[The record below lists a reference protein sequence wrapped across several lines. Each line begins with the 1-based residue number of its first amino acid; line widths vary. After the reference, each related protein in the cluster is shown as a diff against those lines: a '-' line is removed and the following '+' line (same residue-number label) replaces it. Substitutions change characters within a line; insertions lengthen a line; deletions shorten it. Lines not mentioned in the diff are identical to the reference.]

1 MHMELINNT
10 FIPEKEIPRSRR
22 AAGRKAF
29 LQTFRNLFTSRNHF
43 RRFMDTYRFNTIRW
57 SASNLHEPSWGK
69 RIGLFLRT
77 KNPIAILRD
86 DYRSN
91 RSNLLN
97 KWETSS
103 LNRIQMELVRMGS
116 MPIQNKDRH
125 TFKALNSI
133 EKKIKQLQEYEGCPD
148 MSHEK
153 QLLATYKYILS
164 SPFDR
169 KFGGLPPDEICGMLQ
184 QNGLSESNLPY
195 QNYEGILQ
203 GRETVM
209 YELATGKN
217 GEKYLQPADQV
228 KLNAGMSGISMDL
241 ISRFPAKE
249 IPLPNLTESI
259 QVSEKKEKLS
269 IPKEPKKRVRK
280 EKSKV
285 KSVKIK

>member
-10 FIPEKEIPRSRR
+10 FIPEKRYHV
-22 AAGRKAF
+22 AAGLPEGKHSCKLSETCLPAGIISGDSWILTVSTRSAGA
-29 LQTFRNLFTSRNHF
+29 RPTSTNPHGENGSDYSF
-43 RRFMDTYRFNTIRW
+43 V
-57 SASNLHEPSWGK
+57 P
-69 RIGLFLRT
+69 

-164 SPFDR
+164 SPLT
-169 KFGGLPPDEICGMLQ
+169 GS
-184 QNGLSESNLPY
+184 SEDCHP
-195 QNYEGILQ
+195 
-203 GRETVM
+203 M
-209 YELATGKN
+209 
-217 GEKYLQPADQV
+217 
-228 KLNAGMSGISMDL
+228 
-241 ISRFPAKE
+241 RF
-249 IPLPNLTESI
+249 
-259 QVSEKKEKLS
+259 
-269 IPKEPKKRVRK
+269 
-280 EKSKV
+280 
-285 KSVKIK
+285 

>member
-69 RIGLFLRT
+69 RIGLFFRT

-164 SPFDR
+164 SPFD
-169 KFGGLPPDEICGMLQ
+169 GS
-184 QNGLSESNLPY
+184 SEDCHPMRFVGCFSRTDCLNQTFLTKITKESSRAVKQSCTNWQPERTGRNTSNR
-195 QNYEGILQ
+195 QI
-203 GRETVM
+203 R
-209 YELATGKN
+209 
-217 GEKYLQPADQV
+217 
-228 KLNAGMSGISMDL
+228 
-241 ISRFPAKE
+241 
-249 IPLPNLTESI
+249 
-259 QVSEKKEKLS
+259 
-269 IPKEPKKRVRK
+269 
-280 EKSKV
+280 
-285 KSVKIK
+285 

>member
-1 MHMELINNT
+1 
-10 FIPEKEIPRSRR
+10 
-22 AAGRKAF
+22 
-29 LQTFRNLFTSRNHF
+29 
-43 RRFMDTYRFNTIRW
+43 
-57 SASNLHEPSWGK
+57 
-69 RIGLFLRT
+69 
-77 KNPIAILRD
+77 
-86 DYRSN
+86 
-91 RSNLLN
+91 
-97 KWETSS
+97 
-103 LNRIQMELVRMGS
+103 
-116 MPIQNKDRH
+116 
-125 TFKALNSI
+125 
-133 EKKIKQLQEYEGCPD
+133 

-259 QVSEKKEKLS
+259 QVSEKERS
-269 IPKEPKKRVRK
+269 SPFPKNRRKRVRK
-280 EKSKV
+280 R
-285 KSVKIK
+285 KIKGQECKKLNSHSY

>member
-1 MHMELINNT
+1 
-10 FIPEKEIPRSRR
+10 
-22 AAGRKAF
+22 
-29 LQTFRNLFTSRNHF
+29 
-43 RRFMDTYRFNTIRW
+43 
-57 SASNLHEPSWGK
+57 
-69 RIGLFLRT
+69 
-77 KNPIAILRD
+77 
-86 DYRSN
+86 
-91 RSNLLN
+91 
-97 KWETSS
+97 
-103 LNRIQMELVRMGS
+103 MELVRMGS

-169 KFGGLPPDEICGMLQ
+169 KFGGLPPDEICGMLH

-203 GRETVM
+203 G
-209 YELATGKN
+209 
-217 GEKYLQPADQV
+217 QV

>member
-1 MHMELINNT
+1 MKILFLTDPYPNY
-10 FIPEKEIPRSRR
+10 IPVLLLHGLRKILGPAVVEYPKKDCLY
-22 AAGRKAF
+22 AGV
-29 LQTFRNLFTSRNHF
+29 
-43 RRFMDTYRFNTIRW
+43 
-57 SASNLHEPSWGK
+57 
-69 RIGLFLRT
+69 IGLGICPEDQLAPGWFPAD
-77 KNPIAILRD
+77 NGEIDRD
-86 DYRSN
+86 D
-91 RSNLLN
+91 
-97 KWETSS
+97 
-103 LNRIQMELVRMGS
+103 
-116 MPIQNKDRH
+116 
-125 TFKALNSI
+125 I

-169 KFGGLPPDEICGMLQ
+169 KFGGLPPDGICGMLL

>member
-1 MHMELINNT
+1 
-10 FIPEKEIPRSRR
+10 
-22 AAGRKAF
+22 
-29 LQTFRNLFTSRNHF
+29 
-43 RRFMDTYRFNTIRW
+43 
-57 SASNLHEPSWGK
+57 
-69 RIGLFLRT
+69 
-77 KNPIAILRD
+77 
-86 DYRSN
+86 
-91 RSNLLN
+91 
-97 KWETSS
+97 
-103 LNRIQMELVRMGS
+103 
-116 MPIQNKDRH
+116 
-125 TFKALNSI
+125 
-133 EKKIKQLQEYEGCPD
+133 

-203 GRETVM
+203 GRET
-209 YELATGKN
+209 
-217 GEKYLQPADQV
+217 
-228 KLNAGMSGISMDL
+228 MDL
-241 ISRFPAKE
+241 ISHFPAKE